1 MCTER
6 KVKLELGLDR
16 KENVNYLNNDVNKIK
31 YKILGISLNSL
42 NRLKHQE
49 KIYTKKYI
57 EKIY

>member
-1 MCTER
+1 M
-6 KVKLELGLDR
+6 KLELGLDR

-49 KIYTKKYI
+49 NIYTKKYI

>member
-6 KVKLELGLDR
+6 KVRLELDLEG
-16 KENVNYLNNDVNKIK
+16 KENVNYLNNDVNKTK

-49 KIYTKKYI
+49 NIYTKKYI